1 MADDGTGSDCFS
13 CTTTGTTE
21 RGAATGLGMTAGT
34 MESGLGTAGTTSTG
48 LMMGGDAA
56 GDGVRLMAANSLAKT
71 AALSNWP
78 AAIASSNRNNINST
92 FLSSF
97 NSSDDSSH

>member
-34 MESGLGTAGTTSTG
+34 MGSGVGTAGTTSTG
-48 LMMGGDAA
+48 LMLMGGDAA
-56 GDGVRLMAANSLAKT
+56 GDGVRLMVANSLAKT
-71 AALSNWP
+71 AA
-78 AAIASSNRNNINST
+78 SSN
-92 FLSSF
+92 
-97 NSSDDSSH
+97 